1 MPENVFYILILFQ
14 LPRSEKYREH
24 ESGVGVKAEADQ
36 SVGVGSS
43 VVGGVDLVRKIKT
56 CYILSWERG
65 ERGIGR

>member
-14 LPRSEKYREH
+14 LLRSEKYREH